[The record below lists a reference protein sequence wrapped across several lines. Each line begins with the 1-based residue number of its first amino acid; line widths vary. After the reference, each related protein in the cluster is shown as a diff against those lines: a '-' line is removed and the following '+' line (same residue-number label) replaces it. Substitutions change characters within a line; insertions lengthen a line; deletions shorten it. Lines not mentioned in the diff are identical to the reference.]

1 MLNDS
6 LTDPLTV
13 VSMKQWTWDDTQ
25 FLKDI

>member
-6 LTDPLTV
+6 LTDPLAV

-25 FLKDI
+25 FLKEI